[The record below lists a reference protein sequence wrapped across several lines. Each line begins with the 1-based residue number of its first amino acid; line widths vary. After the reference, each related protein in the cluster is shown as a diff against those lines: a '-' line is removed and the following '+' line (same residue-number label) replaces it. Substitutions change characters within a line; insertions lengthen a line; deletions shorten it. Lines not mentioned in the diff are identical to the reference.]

1 MPLEHLVTKLLH
13 NVQIGAVYQLGR
25 NYFKPFDAGHLNPFL
40 AENVDMTMRHNNETV
55 LVYTLLFLPV
65 AHKREQD
72 KLLLLKDLAALVG
85 SENVNLKLLEEVK
98 VALTRI
104 GILEVIIILLYR
116 VVYSGNG

>member
-1 MPLEHLVTKLLH
+1 
-13 NVQIGAVYQLGR
+13 
-25 NYFKPFDAGHLNPFL
+25 
-40 AENVDMTMRHNNETV
+40 MRHNNETV